1 MELLLICLLSICL
14 FIFRIYLNH
23 RPYKELEMSKMESAY
38 DVIKN
43 FVVEPKHKDLEKYN
57 DPKFSNDKVIGRDMF
72 LKLLQEQ
79 GETISETEM
88 QDIFRVLRG
97 DSNLKSLPENISF
110 QYLFEELLKFEISD
124 KKEDDS

>member
-1 MELLLICLLSICL
+1 
-14 FIFRIYLNH
+14 
-23 RPYKELEMSKMESAY
+23 MESAY

-43 FVVEPKHKDLEKYN
+43 FVAEPKHKDLEKYN
-57 DPKFSNDKVIGRDMF
+57 DPKFSNDKIIGRDMF